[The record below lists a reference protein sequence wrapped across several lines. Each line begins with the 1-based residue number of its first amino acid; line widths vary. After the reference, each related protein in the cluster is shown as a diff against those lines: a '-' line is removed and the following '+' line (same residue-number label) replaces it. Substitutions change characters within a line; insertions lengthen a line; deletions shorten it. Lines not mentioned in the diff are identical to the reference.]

1 MKLDRKKINM
11 LCSMS
16 DERLWGAVKLFAMS
30 NGVDVSKKR
39 VRPGDI
45 ESLRRTLRSLTEN
58 DLSRIGEL
66 ADIYKY
72 GGKI

>member
-16 DERLWGAVKLFAMS
+16 DERLWSTVKLFAMS

-45 ESLRRTLRSLTEN
+45 ESFRRTLRSLTDS
-58 DLSRIGEL
+58 DLARIGEL
-66 ADIYKY
+66 TEIYKY
-72 GGKI
+72 GRKS